1 MSAYKAD
8 KINNTINKGDGYK
21 MKKNMKKLMAGLM
34 VLVAAVML
42 GGIAGAAEKVK
53 IVGTVNGE
61 NQIDTDDGDVIEIAE
76 TDAGN
81 ELMMEIGKKVEV
93 VGTVQGEGDKKE
105 ITVESFKV
113 LE

>member
-1 MSAYKAD
+1 
-8 KINNTINKGDGYK
+8 
-21 MKKNMKKLMAGLM
+21 MKKNMKKIMVGLM
-34 VLVAAVML
+34 VLVVAVML

-61 NQIDTDDGDVIEIAE
+61 NQIDTDDGDIVAIAE

-93 VGTVQGEGDKKE
+93 VGTVQGEGDQKE

>member
-1 MSAYKAD
+1 
-8 KINNTINKGDGYK
+8 
-21 MKKNMKKLMAGLM
+21 MKTNMLKLMVSLI
-34 VLVAAVML
+34 VVVVVVML

-61 NQIDTDDGDVIEIAE
+61 NQIDTDDGESIDIAE

-93 VGTVQGEGDKKE
+93 IGTVAGEGDKKE
-105 ITVESFKV
+105 VTVESFKV

>member
-1 MSAYKAD
+1 
-8 KINNTINKGDGYK
+8 
-21 MKKNMKKLMAGLM
+21 MKKNMLKLMVSLM
-34 VLVAAVML
+34 VLVVVVML

-61 NQIDTDDGDVIEIAE
+61 NQIDTDNDEAIDIAE

-93 VGTVQGEGDKKE
+93 IGTVTGEGDKKE

-113 LE
+113 IE

>member
-1 MSAYKAD
+1 
-8 KINNTINKGDGYK
+8 
-21 MKKNMKKLMAGLM
+21 MKKNMMKLMVSLM
-34 VLVAAVML
+34 VLVVVVMV

-61 NQIDTDDGDVIEIAE
+61 NQIDTDNDEAIGIAE

-93 VGTVQGEGDKKE
+93 IGTVEGEGDKKE

-113 LE
+113 LD

>member
-1 MSAYKAD
+1 
-8 KINNTINKGDGYK
+8 
-21 MKKNMKKLMAGLM
+21 MKKSMFKLIAGL
-34 VLVAAVML
+34 VVVAVVVTL
-42 GGIAGAAEKVK
+42 GGLAAAAEKVK
-53 IVGTVNGE
+53 VVGTVNGE
-61 NQIDTDDGDVIEIAE
+61 NQIDTEDGEVIDIAE

-93 VGTVQGEGDKKE
+93 VGEVKGEGDKKE

>member
-1 MSAYKAD
+1 MSAFKAG
-8 KINNTINKGDGYK
+8 KINNTFNKGDGYK
-21 MKKNMKKLMAGLM
+21 MKKNMKKIMVSLL
-34 VLVAAVML
+34 VLVVAVML

-61 NQIDTDDGDVIEIAE
+61 NQIDTDDGDIIEIAE

-93 VGTVQGEGDKKE
+93 VGTVQGEGDQKE

>member
-1 MSAYKAD
+1 
-8 KINNTINKGDGYK
+8 
-21 MKKNMKKLMAGLM
+21 MKKNMLKLMVGLM
-34 VLVAAVML
+34 VLVVVVML

-61 NQIDTDDGDVIEIAE
+61 NQIDTDNDEAIDIAE

-93 VGTVQGEGDKKE
+93 IGTVTGEGDKKE

-113 LE
+113 IE

>member
-1 MSAYKAD
+1 M
-8 KINNTINKGDGYK
+8 
-21 MKKNMKKLMAGLM
+21 KLMVSLM
-34 VLVAAVML
+34 VLVVVVMV

-61 NQIDTDDGDVIEIAE
+61 NQIDTDNDEAIGIAE

-93 VGTVQGEGDKKE
+93 IGTVEGEGDKKE

-113 LE
+113 LD

>member
-1 MSAYKAD
+1 
-8 KINNTINKGDGYK
+8 
-21 MKKNMKKLMAGLM
+21 MKTNMLKLMVSLM
-34 VLVAAVML
+34 VVVVVVML

-61 NQIDTDDGDVIEIAE
+61 NQIDTDDGESIDIAE

-93 VGTVQGEGDKKE
+93 IGTVAGEGDKKE
-105 ITVESFKV
+105 VTVESFKV